1 LKLQALIQIF
11 MEISQGIRLPIF
23 AMVDN
28 TPNLSPRKPVFPR
41 SLETLKRSGVNIT
54 SFSSYVD
61 NEAI

>member
-1 LKLQALIQIF
+1 